1 VSAAEMPSVLLE
13 NQIIIIHNVKE
24 WTAHCINPR
33 LNLKSEPG
41 HTLYIGPLMPFLAK
55 KTATAVPIIP
65 LTTETLERWL
75 KKQDKA
81 LRSWIEETGFTASP
95 GAMMILPTTKGTV
108 ARVLYGVKEDG
119 GLYDYASLPARLAG
133 TDYGFYID
141 APLNKEQATQA
152 ALGWALGCYHF
163 SRYKSGD
170 KKKFASLVWPAAADK
185 KVVQSTADAIY
196 LVRDLVNT
204 PANDMGPA
212 ELAAAAKKVAGAFK
226 GTTVKII
233 VGEDLLK
240 KNYPAVHAV
249 GKGSPRAP
257 RFIDIRWGNK
267 KNPAITLIGK
277 GVCFDTGGLNIKPGN
292 SMFLMKKDMGG
303 AAHALGLAQ
312 MIMSH
317 NLPIYLRVL
326 IPAVENSTGGN
337 SYRPSDIIQTRKGLS
352 IEIGDTDAEGR
363 LILADA
369 LSEASDE
376 IPALIIDFATL
387 TGAARVALGPEL
399 PAMFCNNDK
408 IAGELAEI
416 AIALEDPLW
425 RLPLWQPYKDLLG
438 SKVAD
443 SNNIGNG
450 PAGAIIAALFLEKF
464 VSKGIPWIHIDTY
477 AWNVGSKPGRPEG
490 GEALGMRAA
499 FELIKKRFGKK

>member
-1 VSAAEMPSVLLE
+1 
-13 NQIIIIHNVKE
+13 
-24 WTAHCINPR
+24 
-33 LNLKSEPG
+33 
-41 HTLYIGPLMPFLAK
+41 MPFLTKKSAK
-55 KTATAVPIIP
+55 TIPITP
-65 LTTETLERWL
+65 LTKDTLPGWL

-81 LRSWIEETGFTASP
+81 LRSWVVAAGFTAAP
-95 GAMMILPTTKGTV
+95 GSVLTLPDSVLFGVKDNPG
-108 ARVLYGVKEDG
+108 LYG
-119 GLYDYASLPARLAG
+119 YAGLPARLPTNADG
-133 TDYGFYID
+133 YYID
-141 APLNKEQATQA
+141 QTLNKEQATQA

-163 SRYKSGD
+163 SRYKAGD

-204 PANDMGPA
+204 PANDLGPA

-226 GTTVKII
+226 GTTVKVI
-233 VGEDLLK
+233 VGEELLK
-240 KNYPAVHAV
+240 KNYPAVYAV

-267 KNPAITLIGK
+267 KNPSVTLIGK

-292 SMFLMKKDMGG
+292 SMVMMKKDMGG
-303 AAHALGLAQ
+303 AAHARGQPPMIKGHNQPVYMRGLITAG
-312 MIMSH
+312 
-317 NLPIYLRVL
+317 
-326 IPAVENSTGGN
+326 EKSTGGN

-369 LSEASDE
+369 LSEASDD
-376 IPALIIDFATL
+376 IPELIIDFATL

-399 PAMFCNNDK
+399 PAMFCNHDK
-408 IAGELAEI
+408 TANELAE
-416 AIALEDPLW
+416 AAEAVEDPLW

-443 SNNIGNG
+443 SNNIGSG

-464 VSKGIPWIHIDTY
+464 VGKGIPWVHIDTY
-477 AWNVGSKPGRPEG
+477 AWNNSSKPGRPEG
-490 GEALGMRAA
+490 GDALGMRAA
-499 FELIKKRFGKK
+499 FELIKKRFGK